1 MYPPKKK
8 TFFLNIMEFYKRL
21 CTGISYLNIAAAL
34 WVSST
39 LLFSFKYQYWALIVF
54 FFSYILDYT
63 LNKRWKN
70 FTWNRDKWE
79 YIAFIIF
86 FLLIPLRHLFEPIT
100 TPRYNAVIERYLPFL
115 GFGIIGILGINE
127 KYKPQYFGYVFI
139 TTAIITSL
147 YLIVDKIGLT
157 NFITS
162 AEKTYLFGS
171 ARITYVNAHM
181 TFNLYLNTALIF
193 VGFII
198 TRKKINTYIRIAT
211 TICGLMIYYL
221 LFISEGRTGFITANL
236 IICIFFLYRIWF
248 LSRKIFIPSII
259 LSGILLLIAVSSH
272 KRIAPNALNSDPRSI
287 IWEVTIELIKE
298 KPFFGYGAS
307 KGRQKFVEAGMNN
320 QEFVDRYAGPF
331 IINNPLCNGEKGLSM
346 MHPHNLFLETLLE
359 FGIVGLTVL
368 LFLLFFP
375 LTTGEINKRIYIWMF
390 IGAFSIQAMFE
401 TLGNHLLPILFVLI
415 VVLWNQGK
423 GEDYNNKIED

>member
-1 MYPPKKK
+1 M
-8 TFFLNIMEFYKRL
+8 
-21 CTGISYLNIAAAL
+21 
-34 WVSST
+34 
-39 LLFSFKYQYWALIVF
+39 
-54 FFSYILDYT
+54 
-63 LNKRWKN
+63 
-70 FTWNRDKWE
+70 
-79 YIAFIIF
+79 
-86 FLLIPLRHLFEPIT
+86 
-100 TPRYNAVIERYLPFL
+100 
-115 GFGIIGILGINE
+115 
-127 KYKPQYFGYVFI
+127 
-139 TTAIITSL
+139 
-147 YLIVDKIGLT
+147 
-157 NFITS
+157 
-162 AEKTYLFGS
+162 
-171 ARITYVNAHM
+171 
-181 TFNLYLNTALIF
+181 
-193 VGFII
+193 
-198 TRKKINTYIRIAT
+198 
-211 TICGLMIYYL
+211 
-221 LFISEGRTGFITANL
+221 
-236 IICIFFLYRIWF
+236 
-248 LSRKIFIPSII
+248 
-259 LSGILLLIAVSSH
+259 LLIAVSSH